1 MCKGDVLMIKFV
13 LLKNHYCQV
22 CKKNILHEYGTEL
35 ETKKNYCKCI
45 SCDTLTEV
53 KNESQRQQDNV
64 TSHYPTQQNQER
76 TEDIQQYR
84 ESVPS

>member
-22 CKKNILHEYGTEL
+22 CKKNILQEYGMEL
-35 ETKKNYCKCI
+35 ETKKNYRKCI

-53 KNESQRQQDNV
+53 KSERQQNNIAPHN
-64 TSHYPTQQNQER
+64 SSFQNQER
-76 TEDIQQYR
+76 SEDT
-84 ESVPS
+84 